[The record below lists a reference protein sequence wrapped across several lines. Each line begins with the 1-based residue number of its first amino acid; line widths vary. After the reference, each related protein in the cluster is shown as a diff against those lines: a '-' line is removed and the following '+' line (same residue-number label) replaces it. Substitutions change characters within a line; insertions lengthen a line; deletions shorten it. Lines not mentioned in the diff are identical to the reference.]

1 MNIILGIIVLA
12 VGAFMVIKTEWLIQ
26 NFGRVEWFDKNL
38 GTDGGSRLGYKL
50 IGMLI
55 IFGGIL
61 TISGNFG
68 TFFAWLMSPLINAG
82 APR

>member
-1 MNIILGIIVLA
+1 MNILLGTLVLA
-12 VGAFMVIKTEWLIQ
+12 VGALMVIKTEWLLQ
-26 NFGRVEWFDKNL
+26 NFGRVEWFDKYL
-38 GTDGGSRLGYKL
+38 GSDGGSRLGYKL

-61 TISGNFG
+61 TITGNFG